1 MHLLAYSLA
10 DTALSVLNED
20 LPTSGTLEVEWA
32 RAGHISWQVEE
43 AVVGSES
50 LPSDGPNR
58 YLDVND
64 VVSSLIWCAR
74 RSMK

>member
-1 MHLLAYSLA
+1 MSLLANSLA

-20 LPTSGTLEVEWA
+20 LPTSGMAVVEWA
-32 RAGHISWQVEE
+32 HAGHISWQVEE

-50 LPSDGPNR
+50 LPTDGSSR

-64 VVSSLIWCAR
+64 VVPSLIWCAR
-74 RSMK
+74 RPMK